1 MDSAARPDEE
11 EAHRRRNTD
20 CIYFLASPLT
30 CKKGSECEFRHS
42 DAARMN
48 PRDCW
53 YWFNGNCANPKCSFR
68 HPPLDNLLG
77 APTTPRA
84 PQQLAPQVS
93 VPAQAHGSI
102 PAKQG
107 VPCYYFQKGM
117 CTKGDRCAFSHG
129 PQSAGNPA
137 PQPAGA
143 AKVFTP
149 ALQPNPQL
157 KNSWTKSSPSAQ
169 QNTPVGMPDK
179 SKLSAHDAKPVQK
192 KHMTSRVDHS
202 SRIYQNHSNSYAQSG
217 TAKHYQPQ
225 PSVQDDLTEKGIE
238 VGEYVRE
245 PSAGSGVLVSGVA
258 DDSERFK
265 GNHSSYH
272 HRTNGTGMTRQTHDG
287 YEPERS
293 HRSSAE
299 RLSSE
304 KRISHREPM
313 PAEATGSL
321 DLRHRLLKQ
330 RRLNNNP
337 RSTEAPDT
345 NGPCPERERN
355 DGHHRRGEEHDGS
368 LSRSRLRDRIR
379 LPGETSLDRIGS
391 RSEKEWDRGPRGRLS
406 PPKHSDLRGKLHER
420 LKARSAEEILGN
432 SAKSLVGKASSSED
446 AGSLN
451 FAGPKSLAELK
462 AMKGVGS
469 SSGEDAIVKGIGSSP
484 LTSGTISSRKPAPFE
499 GPKPLSAILKRK
511 REATSETAA
520 AHSGSIQEDDDAA
533 GMDEESLGEN
543 MEGDREEGQEEAFLP
558 EDDVAYDN
566 NADEAADQELEE
578 HQDAEAAA
586 EDYDYEVADANA
598 NAGQELEEHQDAEAA
613 AEYYDYEVAD
623 ANADAGQ
630 ELEEHQDA
638 EAAAEDY
645 DYEVADANAD
655 AGQELEEHQD
665 VEVAAED
672 YDYEAADVNAEED
685 NEYQEYQDDDDDLE
699 DDDDDFA
706 RKVGVMIS

>member
-11 EAHRRRNTD
+11 EARRRRSTD

-30 CKKGSECEFRHS
+30 CKKGNDCEFRHS

-84 PQQLAPQVS
+84 PQQPAAQVS

-117 CTKGDRCAFSHG
+117 CAKGDRCAFSHG
-129 PQSAGNPA
+129 PQFAGNPA
-137 PQPAGA
+137 PQPAAA

-157 KNSWTKSSPSAQ
+157 KNSWTKPSPSAQ
-169 QNTPVGMPDK
+169 QNSPAGMPDK
-179 SKLSAHDAKPVQK
+179 SKLSACDANPIQK
-192 KHMTSRVDHS
+192 QHVMSRVDHS

-217 TAKHYQPQ
+217 TTKHYHPQ
-225 PSVQDDLTEKGIE
+225 HSVQDDLTENGME

-245 PSAGSGVLVSGVA
+245 PSAGSGVPVSSVD
-258 DDSERFK
+258 DDSEKSFK

-272 HRTNGTGMTRQTHDG
+272 HRTNGTGMTRQTHGG

-293 HRSSAE
+293 YRSSTE
-299 RLSSE
+299 RVSSE

-313 PAEATGSL
+313 PAVATGSS

-330 RRLNNNP
+330 RRLNNNT

-345 NGPCPERERN
+345 NDPYPKREHN
-355 DGHHRRGEEHDGS
+355 DEHRRRGEEHDGP

-379 LPGETSLDRIGS
+379 LPGETSFDRIES
-391 RSEKEWDRGPRGRLS
+391 HSEKEWDRGPRGRLS
-406 PPKHSDLRGKLHER
+406 PPRHSDLRGKLHER
-420 LKARSAEEILGN
+420 LKARSAEEIPGD
-432 SAKSLVGKASSSED
+432 SAKSLVAKAGSSED

-462 AMKGVGS
+462 AKKGVGS
-469 SSGEDAIVKGIGSSP
+469 STGEDAIIKGIGSSP
-484 LTSGTISSRKPAPFE
+484 LTSGIISSREPAPFE

-511 REATSETAA
+511 REEASESAA

-533 GMDEESLGEN
+533 GMDEESQVLANDMFGKN

-558 EDDVAYDN
+558 EDDVAYDDY
-566 NADEAADQELEE
+566 ADEAAD
-578 HQDAEAAA
+578 
-586 EDYDYEVADANA
+586 
-598 NAGQELEEHQDAEAA
+598 
-613 AEYYDYEVAD
+613 
-623 ANADAGQ
+623 Q

-665 VEVAAED
+665 ADAPAEDYDYEVADANADAGQELEEHQDAEAAAED
-672 YDYEAADVNAEED
+672 YDYEAGDVNAEED
-685 NEYQEYQDDDDDLE
+685 NEYQEYQDDDDLE

>member
-11 EAHRRRNTD
+11 EARRRRSTD

-30 CKKGSECEFRHS
+30 CKKGGDCEFRHS

-84 PQQLAPQVS
+84 PQQPAPQVS

-117 CTKGDRCAFSHG
+117 CAKGDRCAFSHG

-137 PQPAGA
+137 PQPAAA

-157 KNSWTKSSPSAQ
+157 KKSWTKPSPSAQ
-169 QNTPVGMPDK
+169 QNTPAGMPDK
-179 SKLSAHDAKPVQK
+179 SKLSAHDAKPIQK
-192 KHMTSRVDHS
+192 QHVTSRVDHS
-202 SRIYQNHSNSYAQSG
+202 SRIYQNYS
-217 TAKHYQPQ
+217 KHYQPQ
-225 PSVQDDLTEKGIE
+225 HSVQDDLTENSTE

-245 PSAGSGVLVSGVA
+245 PSAGSGVPVSSVD
-258 DDSERFK
+258 DDSEQSFK

-272 HRTNGTGMTRQTHDG
+272 HRTNGTGMTRQTHGG

-293 HRSSAE
+293 YRSSAE

-313 PAEATGSL
+313 PAAATGGS

-345 NGPCPERERN
+345 NDPYPKREHN
-355 DGHHRRGEEHDGS
+355 DEHRRRGEEHDGP

-379 LPGETSLDRIGS
+379 LPGETSFDRIGS

-406 PPKHSDLRGKLHER
+406 PPRHSDLRGKLHER
-420 LKARSAEEILGN
+420 LKARSAEEIPGN
-432 SAKSLVGKASSSED
+432 SAKSLVAKASSSED

-462 AMKGVGS
+462 AKKGVGS
-469 SSGEDAIVKGIGSSP
+469 STGEDAIIKGIGSSP
-484 LTSGTISSRKPAPFE
+484 LTSGIISSREPAPFE

-511 REATSETAA
+511 REESSENAD

-533 GMDEESLGEN
+533 GMDEESQVLANDMFGEN

-558 EDDVAYDN
+558 EDDVAYDDN
-566 NADEAADQELEE
+566 VDEAAD
-578 HQDAEAAA
+578 
-586 EDYDYEVADANA
+586 
-598 NAGQELEEHQDAEAA
+598 
-613 AEYYDYEVAD
+613 
-623 ANADAGQ
+623 Q

-665 VEVAAED
+665 AEAAAED
-672 YDYEAADVNAEED
+672 YDYEAGDVNAEED
-685 NEYQEYQDDDDDLE
+685 NEYQEYQDDDDLE
-699 DDDDDFA
+699 DDDDFA

>member
-11 EAHRRRNTD
+11 EAHRRRSTD

-77 APTTPRA
+77 TPTTPRA
-84 PQQLAPQVS
+84 PQQPAPQVS
-93 VPAQAHGSI
+93 VPAQAHGST
-102 PAKQG
+102 PAKQS

-137 PQPAGA
+137 PQPAAA

-157 KNSWTKSSPSAQ
+157 KNLWTKPSPSAP
-169 QNTPVGMPDK
+169 QNTPAGMPDK
-179 SKLSAHDAKPVQK
+179 SKLSAHDGKLVQK
-192 KHMTSRVDHS
+192 QHVTSRVDHS

-217 TAKHYQPQ
+217 TTKHYQPQ
-225 PSVQDDLTEKGIE
+225 PSVQDDLTENGME

-245 PSAGSGVLVSGVA
+245 PSAGSGVLVSGVD
-258 DDSERFK
+258 DDSEQPFK

-272 HRTNGTGMTRQTHDG
+272 HRSNGTGMTRQSHGG

-293 HRSSAE
+293 YRSSAE

-313 PAEATGSL
+313 PAAATGSS

-345 NGPCPERERN
+345 NDPYPERERN
-355 DGHHRRGEEHDGS
+355 DEHRLRGEEHGGP

-379 LPGETSLDRIGS
+379 LPGETSFDRIGS

-420 LKARSAEEILGN
+420 LKARSAEEIPGN
-432 SAKSLVGKASSSED
+432 SAKSLVAKASISSED
-446 AGSLN
+446 DGSLN

-462 AMKGVGS
+462 AKKGVGS
-469 SSGEDAIVKGIGSSP
+469 STGEDAIIKGIGSSP
-484 LTSGTISSRKPAPFE
+484 LTSGIISSREPPFE
-499 GPKPLSAILKRK
+499 GPKPLSSILKRK
-511 REATSETAA
+511 REAASENTA
-520 AHSGSIQEDDDAA
+520 AHSGSIQEDDAAA
-533 GMDEESLGEN
+533 GMDEESQVLANDMVGEN
-543 MEGDREEGQEEAFLP
+543 MEDDREEGQEEAFLP
-558 EDDVAYDN
+558 EDDVAYED

-586 EDYDYEVADANA
+586 EE
-598 NAGQELEEHQDAEAA
+598 
-613 AEYYDYEVAD
+613 YDYEVAD

-638 EAAAEDY
+638 EAAVEDY

-655 AGQELEEHQD
+655 AGQELEHQD
-665 VEVAAED
+665 VEGAAED
-672 YDYEAADVNAEED
+672 YDYEAADNNAEED

>member
-1 MDSAARPDEE
+1 
-11 EAHRRRNTD
+11 
-20 CIYFLASPLT
+20 
-30 CKKGSECEFRHS
+30 
-42 DAARMN
+42 MN

-84 PQQLAPQVS
+84 PQQPAPQVS

-117 CTKGDRCAFSHG
+117 CAKGDRCAFSHG

-137 PQPAGA
+137 PQPAAA

-157 KNSWTKSSPSAQ
+157 KKSWTKPSPSAQ
-169 QNTPVGMPDK
+169 QNTPAGMPDK
-179 SKLSAHDAKPVQK
+179 SKLSAHDAKPIQK
-192 KHMTSRVDHS
+192 QHVTSRVDHS
-202 SRIYQNHSNSYAQSG
+202 SRIYQNYS
-217 TAKHYQPQ
+217 KHYQPQ
-225 PSVQDDLTEKGIE
+225 HSVQDDLTENSME

-245 PSAGSGVLVSGVA
+245 PSAGSGVPVSSVD
-258 DDSERFK
+258 DDSEQSFK

-272 HRTNGTGMTRQTHDG
+272 HRTNGTGMTRQTHGG

-293 HRSSAE
+293 YRSSAE

-313 PAEATGSL
+313 PAAATGGS

-345 NGPCPERERN
+345 NDPYPKREHN
-355 DGHHRRGEEHDGS
+355 DEHGRRGEEHDGP

-379 LPGETSLDRIGS
+379 LPGETSFDRIGS

-406 PPKHSDLRGKLHER
+406 PPRHSDLRGKLHER
-420 LKARSAEEILGN
+420 LKARSAEEIPGN
-432 SAKSLVGKASSSED
+432 SAKSLVAKASSSED

-462 AMKGVGS
+462 AKKGVGS
-469 SSGEDAIVKGIGSSP
+469 STGEDAIIKGIGSSP
-484 LTSGTISSRKPAPFE
+484 LTSGIISSREPAPFE

-511 REATSETAA
+511 REESSENAD

-533 GMDEESLGEN
+533 GMDEESQVLANDMFGEN

-558 EDDVAYDN
+558 EDDVAYDDN
-566 NADEAADQELEE
+566 VDEAAD
-578 HQDAEAAA
+578 
-586 EDYDYEVADANA
+586 
-598 NAGQELEEHQDAEAA
+598 
-613 AEYYDYEVAD
+613 
-623 ANADAGQ
+623 Q

-665 VEVAAED
+665 AEAAAED
-672 YDYEAADVNAEED
+672 YDYEAGDVNAEED
-685 NEYQEYQDDDDDLE
+685 NEYQEYQDDDDLE
-699 DDDDDFA
+699 DDDDFA

>member
-11 EAHRRRNTD
+11 EAHRRRSTD

-84 PQQLAPQVS
+84 PQQPAPQVS
-93 VPAQAHGSI
+93 VPAQAGHGSI

-137 PQPAGA
+137 PQPAAA

-157 KNSWTKSSPSAQ
+157 KNSWTKPSPSAQ
-169 QNTPVGMPDK
+169 HNTLAGMPDK

-192 KHMTSRVDHS
+192 QHVTSRVDHS
-202 SRIYQNHSNSYAQSG
+202 SRIYQNHSNSYAQAG
-217 TAKHYQPQ
+217 TTKHYQSQ
-225 PSVQDDLTEKGIE
+225 PSVQDDLTENGME

-245 PSAGSGVLVSGVA
+245 PSAGSGVLVSGVD
-258 DDSERFK
+258 DDSEQSFK
-265 GNHSSYH
+265 GNHSSYHHH
-272 HRTNGTGMTRQTHDG
+272 HRTNGTGMTRQSHGG

-293 HRSSAE
+293 YRSSAE

-313 PAEATGSL
+313 PAVATGSS

-345 NGPCPERERN
+345 NDPYPERERN
-355 DGHHRRGEEHDGS
+355 DEHRRRGEEHGGP

-379 LPGETSLDRIGS
+379 LPGETSFDRIGS

-420 LKARSAEEILGN
+420 LKARSAEEIPDN
-432 SAKSLVGKASSSED
+432 SAKSLVAKASSSED

-462 AMKGVGS
+462 AKKGVGS
-469 SSGEDAIVKGIGSSP
+469 STGEDAIIKGIGSSP
-484 LTSGTISSRKPAPFE
+484 LTSGIISSREAAPFE

-511 REATSETAA
+511 REAPSENAA
-520 AHSGSIQEDDDAA
+520 THSGSIQEDDDAA
-533 GMDEESLGEN
+533 GMDEEPQVLVNDMVGEN
-543 MEGDREEGQEEAFLP
+543 MEDDIEEGQEEAFVP
-558 EDDVAYDN
+558 EDDVAYDD

-578 HQDAEAAA
+578 HLDAEAA
-586 EDYDYEVADANA
+586 E
-598 NAGQELEEHQDAEAA
+598 
-613 AEYYDYEVAD
+613 
-623 ANADAGQ
+623 
-630 ELEEHQDA
+630 
-638 EAAAEDY
+638 EDY

-655 AGQELEEHQD
+655 AGQEVEEHQD
-665 VEVAAED
+665 VEAAAED

-685 NEYQEYQDDDDDLE
+685 NEYQEYQDDDDLE